1 MNKSQKLFESIG
13 RLDDRDLAEAL
24 DYKEERPA
32 KPRARFSVIMAAAV
46 VAVGL
51 MLMAF
56 TYGDEILNA
65 IFKRQTEL
73 VDDKIGH
80 IDESVTVGNITLTMD
95 SVTVDSAYDK
105 EGAFSGSFIG
115 SYTVSFHIED
125 GVFEGGLNYG
135 GYKLEALVNAEDGQG
150 AECEWVA
157 ISGDNINTIGIFDY
171 PLKVINY
178 GCDNPTDTITL
189 SSMNSLGYYSDCRL
203 TFYNLTSV
211 DSSVKYADELSV
223 EFNVSEDMAKPLQ
236 LYWDFDPHI
245 TFEIEGVTFEL
256 ISMKIYPDKMHICF
270 VNSNADCV
278 NIAGVDCYAIS
289 YFTKLPNTDEYYEKA
304 AIPGYN
310 QPDIFTPTEDESFL
324 NGCYE
329 MLVEIKPECGAEI
342 TAMRSGYGGFQG
354 TVVGATPTPSGSLA
368 EMFAS
373 FSSPIY
379 LDDIVRVYARKIGDP
394 SVEVNIWVPAEDES
408 LESYL
413 N

>member
-1 MNKSQKLFESIG
+1 MNRNEKLFDSIAA
-13 RLDDRDLAEAL
+13 LDDKMLEVALNYKAEAS
-24 DYKEERPA
+24 A
-32 KPRARFSVIMAAAV
+32 KPKIKVSAILAAAV
-46 VAVGL
+46 LAVAMVVT
-51 MLMAF
+51 AAA
-56 TYGDEILNA
+56 YGGDVWSA

-73 VDDKIGH
+73 IDDKIGH
-80 IDESVTVGNITLTMD
+80 IDQSVTVGDITLTVD
-95 SVTVDSAYDK
+95 KVTVDSAYDE
-105 EGAFSGSFIG
+105 EGVFSGSFIG

-135 GYKLEALVNAEDGQG
+135 GYKLEALVNAEDGQD

-203 TFYNLTSV
+203 TFYNLTSA

-223 EFNVSEDMAKPLQ
+223 EFNVSEDMARPLQ
-236 LYWDFDPHI
+236 LYWDFDPDT
-245 TFEIEGVTFEL
+245 TFEIDGVTFEL
-256 ISMKIYPDKMHICF
+256 ISMKIYPDNMYICF
-270 VNSNADCV
+270 ANSNADYV

-329 MLVEIKPECGAEI
+329 MVVEIKPECGAEI
-342 TAMRSGYGGFQG
+342 TAMRSGYGGFHG
-354 TVVGATPTPSGSLA
+354 TVVGAAPTPAGSLA

-379 LDDIVRVYARKIGDP
+379 LDDIVRVYVRKIGDP
-394 SVEVNIWVPAEDES
+394 SIEQTIWMPAEVK
-408 LESYL
+408 LK
-413 N
+413 